1 MSPQQRMM
9 RIIVLT
15 LVMTTMT
22 PVKGG
27 EVCYGRLGCFSD
39 AYPWSGTLQ
48 RPQPAL
54 PWPPE
59 KINTKFFLFTGE
71 GPNSYQTI
79 SADNITTIT
88 SSKFQIGKKTCLI
101 VHGMADKALNNWVS
115 DMCQAILEAEN
126 VNCAGVDWRA
136 GSGNVITYAQAAN
149 NIRVVG
155 AEVAFLIETLKDLLG
170 HPPSDI
176 HLIGHSLGAHAAGD
190 AGRRVPGIGRIT
202 GLDPAGPWF
211 ENTPIDVRLDPSD
224 AEFVDVIHSDS
235 KLFTGVGMISPIGH
249 YDFYP
254 NGGGHMTGCPN
265 KISIL
270 SNSKDAFHI
279 LACNHF
285 RSFLYFTYSVRHP
298 GGLRGFPCDSYEDF
312 LEVSCDLLLISPPLI
327 IQASPLIFCPGLL
340 FPLPPW
346 WMPLHGVLRRFHPLQ
361 CQHEAELLLKHRGRR
376 QPFLQ
381 MEVQGLGVSQGGWSS
396 LWKIVCVPLRSVR
409 G

>member
-1 MSPQQRMM
+1 
-9 RIIVLT
+9 
-15 LVMTTMT
+15 
-22 PVKGG
+22 
-27 EVCYGRLGCFSD
+27 
-39 AYPWSGTLQ
+39 
-48 RPQPAL
+48 
-54 PWPPE
+54 
-59 KINTKFFLFTGE
+59 
-71 GPNSYQTI
+71 
-79 SADNITTIT
+79 
-88 SSKFQIGKKTCLI
+88 
-101 VHGMADKALNNWVS
+101 MADKALNNWVS

-312 LEVSCDLLLISPPLI
+312 LEGSCFPCPPGGCPSMGYYADSTPFNASMRQSFYLNTGGDVNHFSRWRYRVSVSLRGDGRVFGRLYVSLSA
-327 IQASPLIFCPGLL
+327 ASGGNTSDHMVHRGLL
-340 FPLPPW
+340 VPGEKYSALVDSALR
-346 WMPLHGVLRRFHPLQ
+346 LHPTPNVTFHWSSRLNLFGVQLG
-361 CQHEAELLLKHRGRR
+361 AERI
-376 QPFLQ
+376 
-381 MEVQGLGVSQGGWSS
+381 EVQTGEDGKIFSFCSNTTVPDSQGED
-396 LWKIVCVPLRSVR
+396 LDPCDEA
-409 G
+409 